1 MENFEDSLI
10 GNYNL
15 CSVCGEPIA
24 SNTKII
30 CSEACE
36 SKFTLKIFVSNI
48 ELIREYLE
56 EYKEF
61 FDERASNEIITV
73 FDSEEKRF
81 IELLKFKLNQKNVDL
96 SEIKYMVDLIGSR
109 IG

>member
-24 SNTKII
+24 SNIEI
-30 CSEACE
+30 VCSEECR

-48 ELIREYLE
+48 DLIKEYLE

-61 FDERASNEIITV
+61 FDKRASNEITTV
-73 FDSEEKRF
+73 FDSEEKKF
-81 IELLKFKLNQKNVDL
+81 IELLKFKLNQK
-96 SEIKYMVDLIGSR
+96 KC
-109 IG
+109 